1 MQERIDTILKQFRN
15 DTHQMLGGSYLN
27 NEPTLTEGK
36 ALIAIMAVFEEAI
49 PDINKHE
56 KFILPSVR
64 IGYQMAVDDMAD
76 QLKQS
81 NKCAVCGVKLND
93 WQWVHI
99 VDGKK
104 THFCSKEH
112 LDKQS
117 KEVK

>member
-56 KFILPSVR
+56 EFIPPSVR
-64 IGYQMAVDDMAD
+64 IGYQMAVDDVAD

-81 NKCAVCGVKLND
+81 
-93 WQWVHI
+93 
-99 VDGKK
+99 
-104 THFCSKEH
+104 KET
-112 LDKQS
+112 Q
-117 KEVK
+117 